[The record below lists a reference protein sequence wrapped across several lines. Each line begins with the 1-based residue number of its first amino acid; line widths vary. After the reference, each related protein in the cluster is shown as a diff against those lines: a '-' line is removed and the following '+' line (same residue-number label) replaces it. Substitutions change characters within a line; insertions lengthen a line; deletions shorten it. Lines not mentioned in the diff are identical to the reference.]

1 MAEPRSGSR
10 RKADA
15 LAKLHQVEADVWV
28 ATASAE
34 GREHLVP
41 LSYAWDETN
50 VILAVEPGSVTARN
64 VFASGRA
71 RLGFG
76 PTRDVLI
83 VDAVLASSVEVSGA
97 AAPLSELYARQSDW
111 DPRLE
116 SSPYLFLLLRPIR
129 VQAWREANEMAGKTI
144 MRDGVWL
151 Y

>member
-10 RKADA
+10 RRADA
-15 LAKLHQVEADVWV
+15 LAKLREFEADVWV
-28 ATASAE
+28 ATASAD

-50 VILAVEPGSVTARN
+50 VILAVEPGSVTSRN
-64 VFASGRA
+64 VMASGRA

-83 VDAVLASSVEVSGA
+83 VDTVLASSVEVSRTPVQLA
-97 AAPLSELYARQSDW
+97 ELYARQSDW

-116 SSPYLFLLLRPIR
+116 SSPYLFLLLRPMR
-129 VQAWREANEMAGKTI
+129 VQAWREANELAGKTI